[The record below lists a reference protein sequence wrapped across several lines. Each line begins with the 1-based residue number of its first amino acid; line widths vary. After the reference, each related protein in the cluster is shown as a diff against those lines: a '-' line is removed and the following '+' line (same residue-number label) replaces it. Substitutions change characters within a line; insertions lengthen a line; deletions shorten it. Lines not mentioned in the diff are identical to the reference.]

1 MTDLEKELLDDSSKI
16 FTKLQEIEEAE
27 MEGSSSIHKAALAK
41 EFFWEKSYRVNVTSA
56 PSYERS
62 GSLEV
67 NSLQEALGYKKGEDS
82 IYSYDVEWEEDAED
96 CFEEIVVD
104 DIEVSVGDFTLKN
117 PSKEYQELLNSQ
129 KRDET
134 REEIIGALKRC
145 LISSGANPDEFQIF
159 ISEVFEKDND
169 LKETLKERL

>member
-62 GSLEV
+62 GSL
-67 NSLQEALGYKKGEDS
+67 
-82 IYSYDVEWEEDAED
+82 AED

-145 LISSGANPDEFQIF
+145 LISSGANPDDFQIF
-159 ISEVFEKDND
+159 ISEVFEKDNE
-169 LKETLKERL
+169 LKETLKQRL